1 MAAKTQ
7 AVEKVVA
14 SSEIA
19 ISDDELMSLVANTEW
34 GQKQDPK
41 QLLINLKAGRNL
53 THQVIGS
60 LLLVD
65 GMSRLADFTEA
76 MKSAQAIAGDGSIA
90 EDETKV
96 KALGAVAL
104 AGNGYSSLL
113 ERIFKISQDVG
124 EKRKL
129 PEKKPEAPKFYMQV
143 NLGKT
148 DEKSANSGKVVEVK
162 TVEPK

>member
-1 MAAKTQ
+1 MADKKQ
-7 AVEKVVA
+7 SLQSVEIP
-14 SSEIA
+14 SEVSV
-19 ISDDELMSLVANTEW
+19 SDDELMALISGTEW
-34 GQKQDPK
+34 GQRQDPK

-53 THQVIGS
+53 THQIIGS

-76 MKSAQAIAGDGSIA
+76 MKSAQAIAGDDSIA

-124 EKRKL
+124 EKQKPAL
-129 PEKKPEAPKFYMQV
+129 QKPEAPKFYMQV
-143 NLGKT
+143 NIDPST
-148 DEKSANSGKVVEVK
+148 DKSAKSGKVVEVK
-162 TVEPK
+162 TVESK